1 MNTTN
6 KTGLHPKN
14 KHKSHYDFPS
24 LIKSHP
30 ELAKF
35 VAPNKYGTD
44 SIDFSNPQAVIA
56 LNTALLK
63 HFYGVTFWDIPKN
76 YLCPPIPS
84 RADYIHHLADRMN
97 DFLSKRKDEI
107 HVLDVG
113 VGANC
118 IYPIIGNHEY
128 RWKFVGSD
136 IDKVALENAQNII
149 DKNKLNDKIELRL
162 QTDKKKIFESIIQAD
177 EYFSFVVCNPPFHES
192 AEAAKFGTE
201 KKNKNLGL
209 KKDNQNFGGVGNEL
223 WCEGGELAFIKQMIF
238 ESIDY
243 RDNVAWFT
251 TLVSKSTTMPFLYEE
266 LKKEGITK
274 VRTIDMAQ
282 GQKRTRVL
290 AWRF

>member
-1 MNTTN
+1 MNTKN
-6 KTGLHPKN
+6 KSGLHPKN
-14 KHKSHYDFPS
+14 KHKSHYDFQS

-30 ELAKF
+30 DLAKF
-35 VAPNKYGTD
+35 VISNKYGTD
-44 SIDFSNPQAVIA
+44 SIDFANPKAVIS

-63 HFYGVTFWDIPKN
+63 HFYGIKFWEIPKN

-84 RADYIHHLADRMN
+84 RADYIHHLADRMS
-97 DFLSKRKDEI
+97 DFISKRKDEI
-107 HVLDVG
+107 NVLDIG

-118 IYPIIGNHEY
+118 IYPIIGSFEY
-128 RWKFVGSD
+128 GWKFVGSD
-136 IDKVALENAQNII
+136 IDKEAIVNAQKII
-149 DKNKLNDKIELRL
+149 DQNQLNDQVELRL
-162 QTDKKKIFESIIQAD
+162 QGDKKKIFESIIKAE

-192 AEAAKFGTE
+192 SEAAKFEAE
-201 KKNKNLGL
+201 KKNRNLGL
-209 KKDNQNFGGVGNEL
+209 KKDNLNFGGTNHEL

-243 RDNVAWFT
+243 RDNVAWFS
-251 TLVSKSTTMPFLYEE
+251 TLVSKSTTLPLLYEE

-274 VRTIDMAQ
+274 IRTIDMAQ

>member
-1 MNTTN
+1 MNTQN

-14 KHKSHYDFPS
+14 KHKSQYDFQS
-24 LIKSHP
+24 LIKSYP
-30 ELAKF
+30 LLAKF
-35 VAPNKYGTD
+35 VGPNKYGTQ
-44 SIDFSNPQAVIA
+44 SIDFSNPMAVKA
-56 LNTALLK
+56 LNTALLI
-63 HFYGVTFWDIPKN
+63 HFYDLQYWDIPEN
-76 YLCPPIPS
+76 YLCPPIPG

-97 DFLSKRKDEI
+97 DFIKNRTDDI
-107 HVLDVG
+107 YVLDVG

-128 RWKFVGSD
+128 GWKFVGSD
-136 IDKVALENAQNII
+136 IDQVALKNAQQII
-149 DKNKLNDKIELRL
+149 DKNNLNSNIELRL
-162 QTDKKKIFESIIQAD
+162 QENKKNIFEGIIKGD

-192 AEAAKFGTE
+192 AAAAKEGTE

-209 KKDNQNFGGVGNEL
+209 KKDNSNFGGTNNEL

-243 RDNVAWFT
+243 RDNVAWFS
-251 TLVSKSTTMPFLYEE
+251 TLVSKATTMPLLYEE

-282 GQKRTRVL
+282 GQKKTRIL

>member
-1 MNTTN
+1 MNTNN
-6 KTGLHPKN
+6 KIGLHPKN
-14 KHKSHYDFPS
+14 KHKSQYDFPS
-24 LIKSHP
+24 LIKAHP
-30 ELAKF
+30 DLAKF

-44 SIDFSNPQAVIA
+44 SIDFANPQAVIA

-63 HFYGVTFWDIPKN
+63 YFYDVKFWEIPKN

-84 RADYIHHLADRMN
+84 RADYIHHLADRMD

-107 HVLDVG
+107 YVLDVG

-136 IDKVALENAQNII
+136 IDKVALDNAQKII
-149 DKNKLNDKIELRL
+149 NENKLNDKIELRL
-162 QTDKKKIFESIIQAD
+162 QTDKKKIFESIIKAD

-192 AEAAKFGTE
+192 AEAARAGTE

-209 KKDNQNFGGVGNEL
+209 KKDNSNFGGTNNEL

-243 RDNVAWFT
+243 RDNVAWFS
-251 TLVSKSTTMPFLYEE
+251 TLVSKATTMPLLYEE